1 MTEQAATPTTPD
13 AAQGRLAEL
22 SSNPDWGAK
31 VVGQDPA
38 AFAEFQTLTKTV
50 AGGTAAVAE
59 ATSKANDAKMTADF
73 LAGPLPAGFP
83 DLGTPVGAE
92 LAQILKGEKTIS
104 PELHRAVKNKLD
116 SMIASA
122 DWRARFDAKDETAL
136 RDWHLATVLLTA
148 PVAEKAA

>member
-1 MTEQAATPTTPD
+1 MTETVQPTTPE
-13 AAQGRLAEL
+13 AATARLGEL
-22 SSNPDWGAK
+22 SSSSEWSSK
-31 VVGQDPA
+31 VVGNDPTAFSEFA
-38 AFAEFQTLTKTV
+38 ALTKTI

-104 PELHRAVKNKLD
+104 PELHQAVKHKLD
-116 SMIASA
+116 GMIASA
-122 DWRARFDAKDETAL
+122 DWRARFDGKDETAL
-136 RDWHLATVLLTA
+136 REFQLATVLLTA
-148 PVAEKAA
+148 DVAGRTA